1 MLYSLLELIPKD
13 GEVYQSPFIR
23 CYMQFCNR
31 REVSWV
37 VTPEL
42 LVFCHSI
49 GIRTVEPGTPNR
61 IIIFFTSS
69 NSPVPTPM
77 HSQVLFHIRY
87 KCHHWQSGGLVAD
100 LFFQWP
106 WLHSNQCQWCV
117 SISYSKNCLPC
128 ELLVYGPVISY
139 TFLFYSA
146 FLLLFQVTGGKGS
159 DCWTKKWSKVINS

>member
-13 GEVYQSPFIR
+13 AEVYQSPFIR

-31 REVSWV
+31 REVLWV

-61 IIIFFTSS
+61 VMIFFTNS

-87 KCHHWQSGGLVAD
+87 KCHHWQSGGLIAN
-100 LFFQWP
+100 LFSSGLDCIQIR
-106 WLHSNQCQWCV
+106 CV
-117 SISYSKNCLPC
+117 LTSHSKNCLLMWTVNVWAC
-128 ELLVYGPVISY
+128 DFIHFLILLSFSTPFS
-139 TFLFYSA
+139 SHWWERKW
-146 FLLLFQVTGGKGS
+146 LLNWKM
-159 DCWTKKWSKVINS
+159 I